1 MPMNNKNGKFKNNS
15 TMVTDLLE
23 NNDPISKGLVE
34 YFKKNFS
41 INIEE
46 IKKKYRKQKHEK

>member
-46 IKKKYRKQKHEK
+46 IKKK